1 MSCGGW
7 EVGDSVRALKDYFFD
22 KNQVIEGSPGVIT
35 KINKYDHII
44 EVQFD
49 GLAIPIELSDDEI
62 EEVIGVGRDKG
73 SDAEMTAT
81 S

>member
-7 EVGDSVRALKDYFFD
+7 EVGDSVRALKDFFLGKD
-22 KNQVIEGSPGVIT
+22 QVVKDSPGVIT
-35 KINKYDHII
+35 KKDEYDHII

-49 GLAIPIELSDDEI
+49 GLASPIELSDDKI
-62 EEVIGVGRDKG
+62 EEVIGAGRDKE

-81 S
+81 I